1 MSTENKISAGD
12 RQDVNFPALVGAVT
26 HQVLSTENEIG
37 AGDRQ
42 DVNLP
47 ALVEAVTYQVLK
59 SIALALITEG
69 VAQAREPAT
78 GAEPPD
84 APVEMDFY
92 EEVRQFEIGLITR
105 ALRRAQGKQRA
116 AARLLGLKAT
126 TLNAKMK
133 QHRMRGNER
142 ASDSPQPPSDGGDSR
157 SASA

>member
-1 MSTENKISAGD
+1 M
-12 RQDVNFPALVGAVT
+12 
-26 HQVLSTENEIG
+26 STENEIS

-59 SIALALITEG
+59 S
-69 VAQAREPAT
+69 VAQALISEGATQALEPAS
-78 GAEPPD
+78 GAERPD
-84 APVEMDFY
+84 APAQMSFY
-92 EEVRQFEIGLITR
+92 DEVRRFEIGLITR
-105 ALRRAQGKQRA
+105 ALQRAHGKQRE

-133 QHRMRGNER
+133 QYQMRESER
-142 ASDSPQPPSDGGDSR
+142 ALNSPQPPRDGGDSS

>member
-1 MSTENKISAGD
+1 M
-12 RQDVNFPALVGAVT
+12 
-26 HQVLSTENEIG
+26 STENEIS

-59 SIALALITEG
+59 NVALALISEG
-69 VAQAREPAT
+69 VAQAHEPAS

-84 APVEMDFY
+84 APAEMSFY
-92 EEVRQFEIGLITR
+92 EEVRRFEIGLITR
-105 ALRRAQGKQRA
+105 ALRRAHGKQRA
-116 AARLLGLKAT
+116 AAQLLGLKAT

-133 QHRMRGNER
+133 QYQMRGNDR

>member
-1 MSTENKISAGD
+1 MSTENEISAGD
-12 RQDVNFPALVGAVT
+12 RQDM
-26 HQVLSTENEIG
+26 
-37 AGDRQ
+37 
-42 DVNLP
+42 NLP

-59 SIALALITEG
+59 GVALALISEG
-69 VAQAREPAT
+69 VAQAREPAS

-84 APVEMDFY
+84 APAEMSFY
-92 EEVRQFEIGLITR
+92 EEVRRFEIRLITR
-105 ALRRAQGKQRA
+105 ALRRAHGRQNA

-133 QHRMRGNER
+133 QYRMRGNDW

>member
-1 MSTENKISAGD
+1 MSTEKEIS
-12 RQDVNFPALVGAVT
+12 
-26 HQVLSTENEIG
+26 

-47 ALVEAVTYQVLK
+47 ALVEAVTHQVLK
-59 SIALALITEG
+59 NVALALISEG
-69 VAQAREPAT
+69 ATQAREPAS
-78 GAEPPD
+78 GAELPD
-84 APVEMDFY
+84 APAEMSFY
-92 EEVRQFEIGLITR
+92 DEVRRFEIGLITQ

-133 QHRMRGNER
+133 QYQMRGNDR
-142 ASDSPQPPSDGGDSR
+142 ASDSPQPPSDGGGSR

>member
-1 MSTENKISAGD
+1 M
-12 RQDVNFPALVGAVT
+12 
-26 HQVLSTENEIG
+26 STENEIS

-59 SIALALITEG
+59 NVALALTSEG
-69 VAQAREPAT
+69 TMQARGTASGAELPDEPA
-78 GAEPPD
+78 
-84 APVEMDFY
+84 EMSFY
-92 EEVRQFEIGLITR
+92 EEVRRFEIGLITR
-105 ALRRAQGKQRA
+105 ALQRAHGKQNE

-133 QHRMRGNER
+133 QYQMRGNDR
-142 ASDSPQPPSDGGDSR
+142 ASDSLQPPSDGVDLR

>member
-1 MSTENKISAGD
+1 M
-12 RQDVNFPALVGAVT
+12 
-26 HQVLSTENEIG
+26 STENEIS

-59 SIALALITEG
+59 NVAQALISEG
-69 VAQAREPAT
+69 ATQAREPAS

-84 APVEMDFY
+84 APAEMSFY
-92 EEVRQFEIGLITR
+92 DEVRRFEIGLITR
-105 ALRRAQGKQRA
+105 ALRRTQGRQKA
-116 AARLLGLKAT
+116 AARLLGLKPT

-133 QHRMRGNER
+133 QYQMRGNER
-142 ASDSPQPPSDGGDSR
+142 ALDSPPPPSDGGDSR

>member
-1 MSTENKISAGD
+1 M
-12 RQDVNFPALVGAVT
+12 
-26 HQVLSTENEIG
+26 STENEIS

-59 SIALALITEG
+59 SVALALISEG
-69 VAQAREPAT
+69 APPAREPAS
-78 GAEPPD
+78 GAEPPE
-84 APVEMDFY
+84 APTEMSFYPAEMSFY
-92 EEVRQFEIGLITR
+92 EEVRRFEIGLITR
-105 ALRRAQGKQRA
+105 ALRQAHGRQNA

-133 QHRMRGNER
+133 QYQMRGNER
-142 ASDSPQPPSDGGDSR
+142 ASDAPQPPRDGGDSR